1 MEFGLDGSQRSLKED
16 ARKFFARNCPIAEVR
31 RLTETEHAYDAD
43 LWTKMADQ
51 GYQGLIFPEEYGGLG
66 LSIFELVLILEECGR
81 AALPGPFF
89 STVALAGAVLNATG
103 SEEQKEKYLAPIST
117 GEARSTLAILEANP
131 SWNPADAQLCAV
143 DGKLTGEKLFVT
155 DAGVADSIVVVAR
168 DGVYVVEAGSA
179 GLSIVPM
186 QGIDLARKIYAVKFD
201 HTPAEKLAKPEG
213 LARGLEIASVAAVGE
228 LVGCMQAMLDLTVEY
243 AKERKQYGKAIG
255 SFQAV
260 QHQCADSYIETESS
274 RSAAYYAAWALGEQT
289 EDASV
294 AASIAKVYASDAG
307 RTVGNRSIQCHGGIG
322 FTWESDLHL
331 YYRRAK
337 ALETLLGDA
346 TFHRERIACMVID
359 KTAAKGAQ

>member
-1 MEFGLDGSQRSLKED
+1 M
-16 ARKFFARNCPIAEVR
+16 
-31 RLTETEHAYDAD
+31 TETEHAYDAD

-89 STVALAGAVLNATG
+89 STVALAGAVLNSTG
-103 SEEQKEKYLAPIST
+103 SEEQKEKYLAPITS

-143 DGKLTGEKLFVT
+143 DGKLSGEKLFVT
-155 DAGVADSIVVVAR
+155 DAGVADSIVVIAR

-201 HTPAEKLAKPEG
+201 NTPAEKLAKPEG
-213 LARGLEIASVAAVGE
+213 LARGLEVASVAAVGE

-243 AKERKQYGKAIG
+243 AKERKQYGKPIG

-337 ALETLLGDA
+337 ALETMLGDA

-359 KTAAKGAQ
+359 KTAGRKKGVWRCRTQ

>member
-1 MEFGLDGSQRSLKED
+1 MDFGLDGSQRSLKED

-43 LWTKMADQ
+43 LWNKMAEQ
-51 GYQGLIFPEEYGGLG
+51 GYQGLIFPEEYMGLG
-66 LSIFELVLILEECGR
+66 LSIFELALILEECGR

-89 STVALAGAVLNATG
+89 STVVLAGTALDACG
-103 SEEQKEKYLAPIST
+103 SDEQKQKYLTPICT
-117 GEARSTLAILEANP
+117 GEARSTLAILEANS
-131 SWNPADAQLCAV
+131 SWNPADAQLAAA

-155 DAGVADSIVVVAR
+155 DAGVADSIVVVAK
-168 DGVYVVEAGSA
+168 DGVYVVEAGA
-179 GLSIVPM
+179 PGLSITPM
-186 QGIDLARKIYAVKFD
+186 LGIDLARKIYAVKFD
-201 HTPAEKLAKPEG
+201 GTPAEKLANPEG
-213 LARGLEIASVAAVGE
+213 ITRALQIASVAAASE

-243 AKERKQYGKAIG
+243 AKERKQYGKVIG

-274 RSAAYYAAWALGEQT
+274 RSAAYYAAWALGVNAD
-289 EDASV
+289 DAPV
-294 AASIAKVYASDAG
+294 ASSIAKVYASDAG

-337 ALETLLGDA
+337 ALETMMGDPVY
-346 TFHRERIACMVID
+346 HRERIACMVVD
-359 KTAAKGAQ
+359 QPAAQSA

>member
-16 ARKFFARNCPIAEVR
+16 ARKFFARNCPVAEVR
-31 RLTETEHAYDAD
+31 RLIDTEHAYDAD
-43 LWTKMADQ
+43 LWAKMADQ

-66 LSIFELVLILEECGR
+66 LSIFELILILEECGR

-89 STVALAGAVLNATG
+89 STVALAGAVLNACG
-103 SEEQKEKYLAPIST
+103 SDEQKRKYLEPICI
-117 GEARSTLAILEANP
+117 GEARSTLALLEADA
-131 SWNPADAQLCAV
+131 SWNPADLQLTASG
-143 DGKLTGEKLFVT
+143 GKLTGEKLFVT
-155 DAGVADSIVVVAR
+155 DAGVADSIVVVAK
-168 DGVYVVEAGSA
+168 DGIYVVEAGA
-179 GLSIVPM
+179 PGLSIVPM
-186 QGIDLARKIYAVKFD
+186 VGIDLARKIYAVKFD
-201 HTPAEKLAKPEG
+201 NTPAEKLANPEG
-213 LARGLEIASVAAVGE
+213 LMRGLEIASVCAVGE

-260 QHQCADSYIETESS
+260 QHQCADSYVETESS
-274 RSAAYYAAWALGEQT
+274 RSAAYYAAWSLGENT

-294 AASIAKVYASDAG
+294 ASSIAKVYASDAG

-337 ALETLLGDA
+337 ALETMLGDA
-346 TFHRERIACMVID
+346 TFHRERIACLVVD
-359 KTAAKGAQ
+359 KAAATQAA

>member
-1 MEFGLDGSQRSLKED
+1 
-16 ARKFFARNCPIAEVR
+16 
-31 RLTETEHAYDAD
+31 
-43 LWTKMADQ
+43 
-51 GYQGLIFPEEYGGLG
+51 
-66 LSIFELVLILEECGR
+66 
-81 AALPGPFF
+81 
-89 STVALAGAVLNATG
+89 
-103 SEEQKEKYLAPIST
+103 
-117 GEARSTLAILEANP
+117 
-131 SWNPADAQLCAV
+131 
-143 DGKLTGEKLFVT
+143 
-155 DAGVADSIVVVAR
+155 
-168 DGVYVVEAGSA
+168 
-179 GLSIVPM
+179 M

-201 HTPAEKLAKPEG
+201 NTPAEKLAKPEG

-243 AKERKQYGKAIG
+243 AKERKQYGKPIG

-337 ALETLLGDA
+337 ALKPCWA
-346 TFHRERIACMVID
+346 TQPSIAS
-359 KTAAKGAQ
+359 ALPAW

>member
-1 MEFGLDGSQRSLKED
+1 M
-16 ARKFFARNCPIAEVR
+16 
-31 RLTETEHAYDAD
+31 
-43 LWTKMADQ
+43 
-51 GYQGLIFPEEYGGLG
+51 
-66 LSIFELVLILEECGR
+66 
-81 AALPGPFF
+81 
-89 STVALAGAVLNATG
+89 
-103 SEEQKEKYLAPIST
+103 
-117 GEARSTLAILEANP
+117 
-131 SWNPADAQLCAV
+131 
-143 DGKLTGEKLFVT
+143 T

-168 DGVYVVEAGSA
+168 DGVYVVEAGCS

-186 QGIDLARKIYAVKFD
+186 LGIDLARKIYAVKFD
-201 HTPAEKLAKPEG
+201 STPAEKLAKPEG

-243 AKERKQYGKAIG
+243 AKERKQYGKPIG